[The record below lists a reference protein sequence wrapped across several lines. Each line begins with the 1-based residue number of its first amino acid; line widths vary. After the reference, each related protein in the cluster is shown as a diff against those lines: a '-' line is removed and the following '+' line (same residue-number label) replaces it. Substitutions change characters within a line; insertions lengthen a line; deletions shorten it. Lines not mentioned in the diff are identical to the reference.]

1 MSQSPDQETG
11 RLCLPELQQADE
23 ALDAISQR
31 DMADYKKAIRA
42 KVRKALKGTR
52 KFKLNSATEMFL
64 IICKILNN
72 NPDTDWEFVEKEMAD
87 PWLPERIRNYP
98 KALLKDN
105 VVSVVRKQL
114 RGFEEKLR
122 VEIRDARSA
131 AGGARTEAD
140 SLRRVAA
147 VLAELLHAARARL
160 IDLENAFEK
169 IVSPYCVPA
178 LLLFQWSSP

>member
-114 RGFEEKLR
+114 RGFEEKL
-122 VEIRDARSA
+122 S
-131 AGGARTEAD
+131 G
-140 SLRRVAA
+140 LKM
-147 VLAELLHAARARL
+147 
-160 IDLENAFEK
+160 EK
-169 IVSPYCVPA
+169 A
-178 LLLFQWSSP
+178 LLLWAHATMLFKAKNAKKVFKQL